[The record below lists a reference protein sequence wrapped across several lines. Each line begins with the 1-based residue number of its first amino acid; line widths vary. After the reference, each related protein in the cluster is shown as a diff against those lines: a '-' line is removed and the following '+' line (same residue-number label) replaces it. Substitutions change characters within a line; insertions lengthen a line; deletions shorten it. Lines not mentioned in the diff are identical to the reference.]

1 MSGVN
6 LTLCRCVSLTDAVKQ
21 LCVCVCVCVC
31 DKHILSV
38 DVCVFSVKMMW
49 MIHFYTVI
57 KVDECGLT
65 HLIV

>member
-21 LCVCVCVCVC
+21 LCVC